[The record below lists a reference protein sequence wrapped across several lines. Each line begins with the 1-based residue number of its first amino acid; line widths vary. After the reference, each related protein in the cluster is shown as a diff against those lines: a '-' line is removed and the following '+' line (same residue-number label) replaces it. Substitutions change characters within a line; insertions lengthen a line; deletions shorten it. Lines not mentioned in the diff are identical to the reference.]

1 MEVNINWE
9 KNFFVYSLT
18 TKSFF
23 ENQDESYQINEAL
36 NNLKRTTWK
45 INHKSGA
52 EEGDYLFIKL
62 GKDKRTNR
70 ELKNVEKL
78 KRAIYGIAKIEKI
91 TDENVSFVVINNFY
105 DNPIEDEAI
114 LNLNSMKG
122 QGRGLFK
129 FHDIEIFKPIY
140 IEYAFRKWIIPKVD
154 ISTVSMYILSLKY
167 KVPQHLQ
174 SISEGKYDNLFKC
187 SDIEYLKKLYKR
199 LKKHGDLHVFN
210 IETNSRTPSAA
221 ISKYINFLV
230 EYQLYGTDSFKEID
244 KTKKVKEIN
253 ALKETEQY
261 TNESLGNLNFS
272 HKNLLLK
279 GVPGTGKSHT
289 LETIIENDLNL
300 KNKPKNICH
309 INIHSASS
317 NADLMQGIGIN
328 SNGGQIEYKE
338 KQGLIYNHIKKALF
352 TPNQPFV
359 LILEEIQENSLNE
372 LIGDLIYL
380 IEEKKRVTVDSTKFE
395 DGEEYEYQEFI
406 EKVLEDENN
415 KHSIQIPYLVD
426 TSTDY
431 RKMVLPSN
439 LYIFCTSNYRDDKK
453 VIEDNLL
460 RRFDV
465 VEVYPKYEG
474 IFESTD
480 IPQFLK
486 ILNQEFLKQF
496 DQEMHPD
503 RYLVGHANWLYITN
517 EDSEKNKKRFYT
529 ALLKV
534 IIELKEIREIDFKN
548 YTKKIL
554 EKVLQDT
561 NLSYRIKEYIEA
573 CNFEYKS
580 YKEMVEKLQSKIY
593 PFL

>member
-1 MEVNINWE
+1 MDIEGYKKYLEKIGFASNGISSYITSLNQTLNILKNINEYIDLNDNE
-9 KNFFVYSLT
+9 KIIKFSNAE
-18 TKSFF
+18 KSFKKEF
-23 ENQDESYQINEAL
+23 DKNHDFAHQKTF
-36 NNLKRTTWK
+36 NNLR
-45 INHKSGA
+45 SGA
-52 EEGDYLFIKL
+52 RRYKYYLQYLKLNEILEEYK
-62 GKDKRTNR
+62 KDKSKFITNDAVIYFKIFNDDTLYPTKAICKEIVNDLELINSFTTDQAR
-70 ELKNVEKL
+70 SKLNKIYNAQNSSKKNIIFIDINSNEIEEIRDENIEKYNLLKN
-78 KRAIYGIAKIEKI
+78 
-91 TDENVSFVVINNFY
+91 
-105 DNPIEDEAI
+105 
-114 LNLNSMKG
+114 
-122 QGRGLFK
+122 
-129 FHDIEIFKPIY
+129 
-140 IEYAFRKWIIPKVD
+140 
-154 ISTVSMYILSLKY
+154 
-167 KVPQHLQ
+167 
-174 SISEGKYDNLFKC
+174 
-187 SDIEYLKKLYKR
+187 
-199 LKKHGDLHVFN
+199 
-210 IETNSRTPSAA
+210 
-221 ISKYINFLV
+221 
-230 EYQLYGTDSFKEID
+230 
-244 KTKKVKEIN
+244 
-253 ALKETEQY
+253 ETENF
-261 TNESLGNLNFS
+261 TNTPLDEDWKFS
-272 HKNLLLK
+272 HLNLLLK

-561 NLSYRIKEYIEA
+561 SLSYRIKEYIEA